1 MTRILIASASL
12 ALIAGASSAQVA
24 PEFADFIAAAAE
36 GREVDV
42 IYQDFDGDKI
52 LEAVVVDRAER
63 GDFAGRDWQLLIS
76 QPEPMVALQWA
87 GAEVRVEIDEP
98 VGPVIWSDGITWA
111 FDGEK
116 AYPHFDLVR
125 QEYSRLRQPTPAEIG
140 YLAEAGYTDVVPF
153 YTEVLKVDLGA
164 VPGFELLVTLNDD
177 LYRGDL
183 FDTPYLIFSQ
193 GGELLHE
200 GRSIF
205 HPAIFRHP
213 EGGIQLIEDRGEH
226 LELVRLPLAHTE

>member
-1 MTRILIASASL
+1 MIRSCIAASAL
-12 ALIAGASSAQVA
+12 TLIAGAAAAQVA
-24 PEFADFIAAAAE
+24 QEFSDFIEAASE

-52 LEAVVVDRAER
+52 LEAVVIDRAAR
-63 GDFAGRDWQLLIS
+63 GDFAGRDWKLLVS
-76 QPEPMVALQWA
+76 QPEPMVALEWA
-87 GAEVRVEIDEP
+87 GSEVRVETDEP
-98 VGPVIWSDGITWA
+98 RGPVIWSDGITWA
-111 FDGEK
+111 LDAEG

-125 QEYSRLRQPTPAEIG
+125 QEYSRLRQPTPTEIG
-140 YLAEAGYTDVVPF
+140 YLAAAGYSDVVPF
-153 YTEVLKVDLGA
+153 YTEVLKIDLGA
-164 VPGFELLVTLNDD
+164 APGHELLITLNDD
-177 LYRGDL
+177 LYRGEL

-193 GGELLHE
+193 EGELLQE

-226 LELVRLPLAHTE
+226 LELVRLPLAHSD